1 MRSFL
6 TLCAH
11 TLVPKMRVVKKRER
25 VGKRERERER
35 ERGEKQFIVLNAK
48 EKRINSNSRS
58 K

>member
-25 VGKRERERER
+25 VGKRERER
-35 ERGEKQFIVLNAK
+35 GEKQFIVLNAK
-48 EKRINSNSRS
+48 EKKRINSNSRS

>member
-35 ERGEKQFIVLNAK
+35 EVR
-48 EKRINSNSRS
+48 SNS
-58 K
+58 